1 MDTHIPALGVG
12 KVAVQRRRGFV
23 GEATA
28 EAGHQVGALVRK
40 GVADNCWQTLL
51 LVTIKT
57 CSVISQTVPVTISAP
72 NFEILGGEVVIRG
85 DVTVVN
91 VSDVEHEV
99 NALAGIDLVGNGVDK
114 KWRVLTLVLELT
126 VV

>member
-1 MDTHIPALGVG
+1 M
-12 KVAVQRRRGFV
+12 
-23 GEATA
+23 
-28 EAGHQVGALVRK
+28 
-40 GVADNCWQTLL
+40 QTLL
-51 LVTIKT
+51 FVAIKT

-85 DVTVVN
+85 DITVVN

-99 NALAGIDLVGNGVDK
+99 NALAGIDLVGNGVDE
-114 KWRVLTLVLELT
+114 KWRVFTLVLELT